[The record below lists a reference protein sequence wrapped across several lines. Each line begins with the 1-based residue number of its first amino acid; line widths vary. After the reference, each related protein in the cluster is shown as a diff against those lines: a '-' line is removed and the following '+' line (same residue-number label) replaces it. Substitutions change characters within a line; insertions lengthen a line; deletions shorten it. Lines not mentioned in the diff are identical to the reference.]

1 MSWASLTTP
10 APILHRSGMRS
21 RSGSDITITT
31 ILTGLADPD
40 ISLGMARRP
49 RVFAPGLLY
58 HVIVRG
64 NQGRKTFRFDDDYR
78 AYLDRLERYRVK
90 FRVRIYA
97 YCLMP
102 NHVHLLLESGSAPL
116 SKFMQ
121 GLQQSYTQYFNRSY
135 RKVGHLFQGRYK
147 AIICDEDKYLLTL
160 VRYIHL
166 NPVRAGLAKRPEGY
180 IYSGHRSYLIHGP
193 ARIIEARPILDLLGG
208 KKAYERF
215 VLDGMSED
223 HNEDY
228 YAVEDQRFLG
238 EEGFGEEISREA
250 GEKEQRKRKKSIE
263 TDFRDI
269 AKRLDTMPELLRGN
283 DRRWEI
289 SAKRAQAVAELVR
302 EQGHRVSDVAKFLQR
317 DQANISMML
326 SRASARERNY

>member
-1 MSWASLTTP
+1 
-10 APILHRSGMRS
+10 
-21 RSGSDITITT
+21 
-31 ILTGLADPD
+31 
-40 ISLGMARRP
+40 MARRP

-64 NQGRKTFRFDDDYR
+64 NQRRKTFRCDEDYK
-78 AYLDRLERYRVK
+78 AYLDRLERYRAK
-90 FRVRIYA
+90 FHLRIYA

-116 SKFMQ
+116 GNFMQ

-147 AIICDEDKYLLTL
+147 AIICERDKYLLAL
-160 VRYIHL
+160 LRYIHL

-180 IYSGHRSYLIHGP
+180 GYSGHRSYLMSGTAKIVDTG
-193 ARIIEARPILDLLGG
+193 PILELLGG

-215 VLDGMSED
+215 VLEGMSEK
-223 HNEDY
+223 HNEAY
-228 YAVEDQRFLG
+228 YALEDQRFLG

-250 GEKEQRKRKKSIE
+250 GEKEERKRKKSIE
-263 TDFRDI
+263 KDFKEI
-269 AKRLDTMPELLRGN
+269 AKLLDITPELLRGS
-283 DRRWEI
+283 DRRWEV
-289 SAKRAQAVAELVR
+289 SAKRAKAVAELVR
-302 EQGHRVSDVAKFLQR
+302 EQGHSVSEVAEFLRR

-326 SRASARERNY
+326 LRASARERR

>member
-1 MSWASLTTP
+1 
-10 APILHRSGMRS
+10 
-21 RSGSDITITT
+21 
-31 ILTGLADPD
+31 
-40 ISLGMARRP
+40 
-49 RVFAPGLLY
+49 
-58 HVIVRG
+58 
-64 NQGRKTFRFDDDYR
+64 
-78 AYLDRLERYRVK
+78 
-90 FRVRIYA
+90 
-97 YCLMP
+97 
-102 NHVHLLLESGSAPL
+102 
-116 SKFMQ
+116 
-121 GLQQSYTQYFNRSY
+121 
-135 RKVGHLFQGRYK
+135 
-147 AIICDEDKYLLTL
+147 
-160 VRYIHL
+160 
-166 NPVRAGLAKRPEGY
+166 
-180 IYSGHRSYLIHGP
+180 LIHGP
-193 ARIIEARPILDLLGG
+193 ARVIEARPILDLLGG

>member
-1 MSWASLTTP
+1 
-10 APILHRSGMRS
+10 
-21 RSGSDITITT
+21 
-31 ILTGLADPD
+31 LTGLADPD

-116 SKFMQ
+116 GKFMQ